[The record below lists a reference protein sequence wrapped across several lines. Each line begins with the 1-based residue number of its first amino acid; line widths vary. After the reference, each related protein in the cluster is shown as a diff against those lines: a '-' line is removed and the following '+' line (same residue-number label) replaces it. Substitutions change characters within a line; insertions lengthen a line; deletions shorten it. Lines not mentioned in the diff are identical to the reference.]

1 MTNHIFNQ
9 NHCVSV
15 SDFPPLDTLLFSMV
29 ALPLLTKIRQPLQQF
44 LYHLGTSLTFLF
56 LL

>member
-1 MTNHIFNQ
+1 MFVHMTNHIYNQ

-29 ALPLLTKIRQPLQQF
+29 ALPLLTKIRQPLQ
-44 LYHLGTSLTFLF
+44 
-56 LL
+56 